1 MLSNRYT
8 IDKVLLR
15 HVNQFEHHRL
25 TCTSV
30 GQNII
35 SNLSIF
41 SFKCMFCR
49 SMFVLLSF
57 FFWSLCC
64 LFFFDTQILI
74 IPLVS
79 SNSSCPLFS
88 SSNSSCPLFSS
99 SNPSCPLFSL
109 NCTYLNTLYFSVNRQ
124 NVKIYLS
131 ISSLVKLTR
140 VKKNERLQ
148 HALILKKEIM
158 FYCLTAQYVNTK
170 GNFLSVYQ
178 GKRICC
184 VAPEM
189 DGTYFLNL
197 FFD

>member
-1 MLSNRYT
+1 MLSNRHT

-99 SNPSCPLFSL
+99 SNPSCPLFSSSNSSCPLFSSSNPSCPLFSL
-109 NCTYLNTLYFSVNRQ
+109 NCTYLNTLYFSVNR
-124 NVKIYLS
+124 
-131 ISSLVKLTR
+131 
-140 VKKNERLQ
+140 
-148 HALILKKEIM
+148 
-158 FYCLTAQYVNTK
+158 
-170 GNFLSVYQ
+170 
-178 GKRICC
+178 
-184 VAPEM
+184 
-189 DGTYFLNL
+189 
-197 FFD
+197 